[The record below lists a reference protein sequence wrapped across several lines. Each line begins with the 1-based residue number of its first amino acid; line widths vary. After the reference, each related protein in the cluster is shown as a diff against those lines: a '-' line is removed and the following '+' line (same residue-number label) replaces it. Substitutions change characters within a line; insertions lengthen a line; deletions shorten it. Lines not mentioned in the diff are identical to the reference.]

1 MNQRTHAAGLI
12 ELTTTLVVA
21 TAFASAC
28 AAQSPDVSLAFAPPT
43 AAAPSAATTA
53 NAAGP
58 SSRSASVA
66 RVEPGAPAGA
76 NASPAPATTGEAT
89 SLSLQPKPSRR
100 FLDAGG
106 LYLTFGGGVA
116 NDFSEATDSNAFFQ
130 VSTFVAPRFEL
141 GGEVGGWYFSQR
153 GRDTPGASVALSL
166 KYHFL
171 PGDFDLG
178 EPDDR
183 TLTFFAE
190 IGAGVVFSSLEVPAG
205 GTHTNFLPRA
215 GGGLTYALSEDA
227 RLVAGVR
234 WHHISN
240 ARISS
245 NSSNPARDGLMVY
258 VGVTFELP

>member
-1 MNQRTHAAGLI
+1 MNQRTHAAAML
-12 ELTTTLVVA
+12 ELTTSLV
-21 TAFASAC
+21 FAGALASTC
-28 AAQSPDVSLAFAPPT
+28 AARTPDVSLAFAPPT
-43 AAAPSAATTA
+43 APSTSAA
-53 NAAGP
+53 
-58 SSRSASVA
+58 AS
-66 RVEPGAPAGA
+66 PT
-76 NASPAPATTGEAT
+76 PAPAPTTPAEAT

-100 FLDAGG
+100 YLDAGG

-171 PGDFDLG
+171 PSDFDLG

-183 TLTFFAE
+183 TLTFFGE
-190 IGAGVVFSSLEVPAG
+190 IGAGVLFSSLEVPDG

-215 GGGLTYALSEDA
+215 GGGLTYAITEDA

-245 NSSNPARDGLMVY
+245 NSSNPSRDGVMVY